1 MALQQGTPPSDA
13 HVPAAATSRHSRR
26 ALRVACYVVGL
37 TPFLV
42 GAIAESARGYRPTSD
57 DAVIALRS
65 WDALTAHGPLVG
77 TWTNATA
84 SAAHTTFDPGPLLF
98 WFLSLPVHLDHAQGA
113 LWGAAVLCMA
123 GVALSIEAA
132 WATRG
137 WVGGVAVVAAVLLV
151 VAAQP
156 GVVLDPVWNPSVG
169 LIWYLATAATAWAT
183 ASGHLRFMPALV
195 LAGSFTAQAHLMFA
209 LAAIVAVVI
218 AAAMGALWPR
228 PPMRWVARCGW
239 LGGGLV
245 VGLACWLAPV
255 IQQLTSSPGNLSLL
269 LASGHQGKEIG
280 SSFGL
285 NALVG
290 AVSPNPLL
298 FSSWSGNTFLS
309 VAEHIGSH
317 QGGAGIAL
325 LVALALVSVGAFALR
340 RRELGALALISL
352 IFAGAGVI
360 TTARIPVAFAT
371 AIIYLDRD
379 LWLVAP
385 LTWLVLFWLVCAV
398 AWSAWRKW
406 GQRRPWPVHLPRP
419 TAPAVLAVIG
429 ACALALVAAFAVR
442 VGGGSNGPAS
452 KPLGQAIAQATASA
466 RQVERLVPRGPVSV
480 VVLPSGLPAY
490 LVLPGVLWQLRSDGW
505 TPQTP
510 PPFVSHLG
518 EPYVPTRGTPRVT
531 VTLAQNG
538 GVRVV
543 RASRSGR
550 HEGSN
555 A

>member
-1 MALQQGTPPSDA
+1 
-13 HVPAAATSRHSRR
+13 
-26 ALRVACYVVGL
+26 
-37 TPFLV
+37 
-42 GAIAESARGYRPTSD
+42 
-57 DAVIALRS
+57 
-65 WDALTAHGPLVG
+65 
-77 TWTNATA
+77 
-84 SAAHTTFDPGPLLF
+84 
-98 WFLSLPVHLDHAQGA
+98 
-113 LWGAAVLCMA
+113 
-123 GVALSIEAA
+123 
-132 WATRG
+132 
-137 WVGGVAVVAAVLLV
+137 
-151 VAAQP
+151 
-156 GVVLDPVWNPSVG
+156 
-169 LIWYLATAATAWAT
+169 
-183 ASGHLRFMPALV
+183 
-195 LAGSFTAQAHLMFA
+195 
-209 LAAIVAVVI
+209 
-218 AAAMGALWPR
+218 
-228 PPMRWVARCGW
+228 
-239 LGGGLV
+239 
-245 VGLACWLAPV
+245 LACWLAPV

-406 GQRRPWPVHLPRP
+406 GQRRQWPVHLPRP

-466 RQVERLVPRGPVSV
+466 RQVERLVPRGPVNV

>member
-13 HVPAAATSRHSRR
+13 HAPAPATSRHSRR

-37 TPFLV
+37 APFLV
-42 GAIAESARGYRPTSD
+42 GAIAESVHGYRPTSD

-65 WDALTAHGPLVG
+65 WDVLTAHGPLVG
-77 TWTNATA
+77 QYSNATVA
-84 SAAHTTFDPGPLLF
+84 AAHATFDPGPLLY
-98 WFLSLPVHLDHAQGA
+98 WFLTLPVHLDHAQGA

-123 GVALSIEAA
+123 GVALAIEAA

-183 ASGHLRFMPALV
+183 ASGHLRFLPALV
-195 LAGSFTAQAHLMFA
+195 LAGSFAAQAHLMFA

-239 LGGGLV
+239 LGASLA
-245 VGLACWLAPV
+245 VGVACWLAPV

-269 LASGHQGKEIG
+269 IHSGHQGKEIG

-298 FSSWSGNTFLS
+298 FSSWSGNTLLS
-309 VAEHIGSH
+309 VAVHIGSH
-317 QGGAGIAL
+317 QGGAGVAL
-325 LVALALVSVGAFALR
+325 LVALALVSIGAFALR

-360 TTARIPVAFAT
+360 TTARIPVAFGT

-398 AWSAWRKW
+398 ARSAWTKW
-406 GQRRPWPVHLPRP
+406 GQRRQWPVHLPRP
-419 TAPAVLAVIG
+419 TAPALLIVIG
-429 ACALALVAAFAVR
+429 ACAVALVAAFAVR

-466 RQVERLVPRGPVSV
+466 RRVERLVPKGPVNV
-480 VVLPSGLPAY
+480 VVLPSGLSAY

-518 EPYVPTRGTPRVT
+518 EPYIPTRATPRVT

-543 RASRSGR
+543 RASPSGR
-550 HEGSN
+550 HEG
-555 A
+555 